1 MGRIFT
7 VVPGYGTSTT
17 YRTSTVP
24 YGTGTGTGMVQRK
37 CEFYISTSFADVT

>member
-1 MGRIFT
+1 MVL
-7 VVPGYGTSTT
+7 VVQYGTVQPV
-17 YRTSTVP
+17 RTSTVP